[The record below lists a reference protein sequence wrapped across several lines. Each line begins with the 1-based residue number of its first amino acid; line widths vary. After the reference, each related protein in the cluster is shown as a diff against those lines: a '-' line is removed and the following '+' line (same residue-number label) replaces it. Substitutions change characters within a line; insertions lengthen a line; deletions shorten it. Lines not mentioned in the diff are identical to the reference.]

1 MKHTTDKWK
10 SKTGWNFD
18 DHASNWDKGAMDQMT
33 ATPNGDGTIGYMIED
48 EPHGREWLAYF
59 RHKGFTSKVKHLKT
73 RIAQR
78 LPYMVPTEWPEQYDR
93 AWRPIK
99 GREIGLP
106 EATED
111 EKLRVKLKFKRLL
124 VNMGGIDYFQAAVK
138 QLKIGE
144 RLTIDSPEYKQFVE
158 DYNKQP
164 TAKPVP
170 TDQDFEDLRNKY
182 LSNPVKLSDAAIKT
196 YAHRLP
202 YKDD

>member
-1 MKHTTDKWK
+1 
-10 SKTGWNFD
+10 
-18 DHASNWDKGAMDQMT
+18 MDQMT
-33 ATPNGDGTIGYMIED
+33 ATPNGDGTIGYMILD

-59 RHKGFTSKVKHLKT
+59 RHKGYASKVKHLKT

-111 EKLRVKLKFKRLL
+111 EKMRVKMKFKRLL
-124 VNMGGIDYFQAAVK
+124 ANMGGVDYFQAAVK
-138 QLKIGE
+138 QIKIGE
-144 RLTIDSPEYKQFVE
+144 RLMIDSPEYKKFVE
-158 DYNKQP
+158 DYQKQP
-164 TAKPVP
+164 TGKPVP
-170 TDQDFEDLRNKY
+170 TEQDLEDLRQKFLND
-182 LSNPVKLSDAAIKT
+182 PVKLSDGAIKVYT
-196 YAHRLP
+196 QRLP